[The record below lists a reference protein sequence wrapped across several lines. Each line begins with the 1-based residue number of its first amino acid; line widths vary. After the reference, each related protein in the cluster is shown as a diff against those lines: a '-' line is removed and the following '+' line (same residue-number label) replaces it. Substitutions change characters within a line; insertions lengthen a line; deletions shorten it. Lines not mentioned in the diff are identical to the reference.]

1 MTDAQGPVVVA
12 SFVGIGEA
20 EVARGML
27 ESAGIQVHLGNRH
40 LVSMFWHYSQ
50 ATGGV
55 RLMVTAEDADRA
67 RQLLDLRQ
75 PALEPV
81 DEDTRAPGD
90 VMIERAWKSTIIGFI
105 GMPPALHLWALW
117 LLQRA
122 YAAGGPRTDRGRKLA
137 ARTVVVSGGM
147 VVLAAAVLLRSVLQ

>member
-27 ESAGIQVHLGNRH
+27 ESEGIGALLGNQH

-50 ATGGV
+50 ATGGI
-55 RLMVTAEDADRA
+55 RLMVASEDADRA
-67 RQLLDLRQ
+67 RQLLGVHESV
-75 PALEPV
+75 LEPV
-81 DEDTRAPGD
+81 DEDTRSPGD

-117 LLQRA
+117 LLKGA

-137 ARTVVVSGGM
+137 ARTVLVSGCM
-147 VVLAAAVLLRSVLQ
+147 VALSAAVLLRVVLQ